1 LRSELESGQRVTV
14 VKLDHRAKEKW
25 RYEGLVIAR
34 ETSRITIEAFYD
46 QADEDLHGLSLRKGD
61 RFLEQHYA
69 DRWYNVFAVYDGTNG
84 RLKGWYCNITRP
96 ARINGDQV
104 SAEDLA
110 LDLIV
115 RPDGSWTV
123 VDELEFE
130 AQALS
135 AADRANALTALAEL
149 KGLAQAA
156 EGPFRLA

>member
-1 LRSELESGQRVTV
+1 VTV

-25 RYEGLVIAR
+25 RYDGLVLAR
-34 ETSRITIEAFYD
+34 ETSSITVEAVYD
-46 QADEDLHGLSLRKGD
+46 QADEDLNSLSLRKGD
-61 RFLEQHYA
+61 RFVERHYA
-69 DRWYNVFAVYDGTNG
+69 DRWYNVFAVYDGTSG

-96 ARINGDQV
+96 ARIDGDQV

-123 VDELEFE
+123 LDEEEFE

-135 AADRANALTALAEL
+135 APDRTNALAALAEL
-149 KGLAQAA
+149 KGLAQAS

>member
-1 LRSELESGQRVTV
+1 M

-25 RYEGLVIAR
+25 RYDGLVLAR
-34 ETSRITIEAFYD
+34 ETSSITVEAVYD
-46 QADEDLHGLSLRKGD
+46 QADEDLNSLSLRKGD
-61 RFLEQHYA
+61 RFVERHYA
-69 DRWYNVFAVYDGTNG
+69 DRWYNVFAVYDGTSG

-96 ARINGDQV
+96 ARIDGDQV

-123 VDELEFE
+123 LDEEEFE

-135 AADRANALTALAEL
+135 APDRTNALAALAEL
-149 KGLAQAA
+149 KGLAQAS